1 MGRSPA
7 QIAFAPDGRYAY
19 VSLNGEDAVAKIDV
33 RNRRLVGKMLVGSG
47 PIQAYVSPDNRYL
60 LVANQGSGDDT
71 GTTVSV
77 IDTQTFTVVKTVE
90 TDRGAH
96 GIVIEPTG
104 RHAYIT
110 NVYADDVAVLD
121 LDELAV
127 VARVAVGA
135 KPNGVSYSP
144 ITVNPPSAV
153 TEIELPGMA
162 GSDEQMD
169 EDMNVAATDGRPSGG
184 PQDRTRR
191 AIACEASAR

>member
-191 AIACEASAR
+191 AIACDASAR